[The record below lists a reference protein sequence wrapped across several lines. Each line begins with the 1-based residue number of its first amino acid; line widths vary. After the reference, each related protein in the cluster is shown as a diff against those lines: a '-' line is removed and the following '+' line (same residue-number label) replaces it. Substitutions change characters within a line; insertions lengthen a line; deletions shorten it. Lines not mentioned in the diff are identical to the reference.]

1 MKPDATLPQLVA
13 LGGLSLLALVIG
25 LLAPANWI
33 NMRLSA
39 RDVGGVIMPP
49 GMIMDRNT
57 SADAMRDMATIDPR
71 RVAASYGLGV
81 RGDNLV
87 PYRMEGNVKVFELRT
102 SVIRWTI
109 LPGVTVDAY
118 AYNNQIPG
126 PRIHIRQGDRV
137 RVKRH
142 QRAARGHDGAL
153 ARDHSAKPDGWSSR
167 NHPTGNPA
175 QCELQLRVH
184 SRAARHLF
192 LSSAILTGR
201 RRLVFTE
208 P

>member
-1 MKPDATLPQLVA
+1 MKSDATPPQLVA
-13 LGGLSLLALVIG
+13 LGGLSLLALAIG

-57 SADAMRDMATIDPR
+57 SADAMRDMAAIDPR

-126 PRIHIRQGDRV
+126 PRIHIRQGAIEVAEAHASLR
-137 RVKRH
+137 
-142 QRAARGHDGAL
+142 L
-153 ARDHSAKPDGWSSR
+153 
-167 NHPTGNPA
+167 PA
-175 QCELQLRVH
+175 PLQLL
-184 SRAARHLF
+184 APACAR
-192 LSSAILTGR
+192 S
-201 RRLVFTE
+201 
-208 P
+208 